1 MGSIR
6 VMLSNGHGIDTN
18 IPCNGL
24 HPGVGLFF
32 NISYR
37 YSKAVCIMTD
47 KVDCAIWIWDNELQR
62 KKRIRL
68 QTLLNRVNHTL
79 RDENQTY
86 FALEKDRDK
95 FAKDCRS

>member
-1 MGSIR
+1 
-6 VMLSNGHGIDTN
+6 
-18 IPCNGL
+18 
-24 HPGVGLFF
+24 
-32 NISYR
+32 
-37 YSKAVCIMTD
+37 MTD

-86 FALEKDRDK
+86 FALEKDRDQ
-95 FAKDCRS
+95 FAKENKC

>member
-1 MGSIR
+1 
-6 VMLSNGHGIDTN
+6 
-18 IPCNGL
+18 
-24 HPGVGLFF
+24 
-32 NISYR
+32 
-37 YSKAVCIMTD
+37 MTD

-79 RDENQTY
+79 RNENQTY

-95 FAKDCRS
+95 FREECRWNIAKDHFAILTIQRIGNEDQKETK